1 MSDQQSKSNV
11 VSSTKSSSNSG
22 IGVSSCMGGTF
33 IPLKGDTSSGNQWSF
48 CYNKSSQKVSL
59 DVTINTPTM
68 LVDINN
74 QRLKAEF
81 NHEDIQQLVIWLF
94 QVKSTM
100 QQQLEQSPGGS
111 DSDSSSDSSSSASD
125 DSKDSSDS
133 SAGKS

>member
-1 MSDQQSKSNV
+1 
-11 VSSTKSSSNSG
+11 
-22 IGVSSCMGGTF
+22 MGGTF
-33 IPLKGDTSSGNQWSF
+33 MPLKGDTSSGNQWSF
-48 CYNKSSQKVSL
+48 CFDKSNQKVSL

-100 QQQLEQSPGGS
+100 QQQIEQGKSA
-111 DSDSSSDSSSSASD
+111 SDSSSSSGD
-125 DSKDSSDS
+125 DSKDSSDP
-133 SAGKS
+133 SADKS

>member
-1 MSDQQSKSNV
+1 MSDQQTN
-11 VSSTKSSSNSG
+11 SSTASNSSSGGPG

-33 IPLKGDTSSGNQWSF
+33 MPLKGDTSSGNQWSF
-48 CYNKSSQKVSL
+48 CYDKSNQKVSL

-74 QRLKAEF
+74 QRLKTEF

-100 QQQLEQSPGGS
+100 QQQAEQSG
-111 DSDSSSDSSSSASD
+111 DSDSSSGSSSSSSD
-125 DSKDSSDS
+125 DSNKDSSDS
-133 SAGKS
+133 SADKN

>member
-1 MSDQQSKSNV
+1 MSDQQTNSNTG
-11 VSSTKSSSNSG
+11 SSATSTSSSAPG

-33 IPLKGDTSSGNQWSF
+33 MPLKGDTSSGNQWSF
-48 CYNKSSQKVSL
+48 CYDKSNQKVSL

-81 NHEDIQQLVIWLF
+81 TLEDIQQLVIWLF

-100 QQQLEQSPGGS
+100 QQQAEQG
-111 DSDSSSDSSSSASD
+111 DSDGASASSSSSSG

-133 SAGKS
+133 SADKS